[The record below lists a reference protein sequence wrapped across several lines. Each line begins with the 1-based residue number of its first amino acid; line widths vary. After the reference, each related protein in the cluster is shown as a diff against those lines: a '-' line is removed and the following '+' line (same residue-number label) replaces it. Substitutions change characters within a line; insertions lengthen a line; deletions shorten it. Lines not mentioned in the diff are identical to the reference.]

1 MENRL
6 LFVTWNCADHFERK
20 AEKLLALRPDI
31 IVVSEVRKEHVVSM
45 GEDYASLWFGEE
57 GQRGILFAAKN
68 PLIVRSRHQA
78 ADSHCVLV
86 DVEFPSETLNLVGVW
101 SVRKQKSYV
110 QTVCDGLAEILPR
123 LNPENQT
130 IVAGDFN
137 ASSVFDN
144 GGSASESFSKVD
156 DVLTS
161 VGLQSLWHTHASEK
175 FGEETQPTYFHQWNR
190 DRPFHIDYVYV
201 SDGMRARL
209 EGLEIGT
216 FDKWR
221 PDGSDHMP
229 IICSFLQRD

>member
-1 MENRL
+1 MRDAL

-20 AEKLLALRPDI
+20 AEKLLSLRPDI
-31 IVVSEVRKEHVVSM
+31 VVVSEVRKEHAGSM
-45 GEDYASLWFGEE
+45 GDEYVSLWFGEE
-57 GQRGILFAAKN
+57 GQRGILIAAKN
-68 PLIVRSRHQA
+68 PITVIPRHQSGDA
-78 ADSHCVLV
+78 YCVLV
-86 DVEFPSETLNLVGVW
+86 DVEFASETLNLVGIW

-110 QTVCDGLAEILPR
+110 RTVCDGLSGILPR
-123 LNPENQT
+123 LNPHNQT
-130 IVAGDFN
+130 IVGGDFN
-137 ASSVFDN
+137 ASSVFDK
-144 GGSASESFSKVD
+144 GGSASESFSQID
-156 DVLTS
+156 NILTS
-161 VGLQSLWHTHASEK
+161 AGLQSLWHAQESEQ

-229 IICSFLQRD
+229 ILCNFVPRD